1 VNIKRPIGVTISSI
15 LIILNGSFLLFSG
28 IVTFFLASNF
38 AANLDTLDLTSL
50 ISSEAN
56 NTIFSNNDPNLIKN
70 NTIFSNNDPNLIKNF
85 SYFIYLLA
93 VIITLFSLIHFIIAY
108 GLLKGKSWA
117 RLTTLIISM
126 ISVTGNIL
134 LILIVLSLFFIVES
148 IPSTP
153 SILFGN
159 VLTIIINTLIIYYL
173 LRQEVKDYFTYRSSN
188 KSSFSSSFDDLR

>member
-50 ISSEAN
+50 ISSEA
-56 NTIFSNNDPNLIKN
+56 N

>member
-1 VNIKRPIGVTISSI
+1 VNIKRPIGVTIISI

-70 NTIFSNNDPNLIKNF
+70 F

-93 VIITLFSLIHFIIAY
+93 VIITLFSLIHFVIAY

-117 RLTTLIISM
+117 RITTLIISFM
-126 ISVTGNIL
+126 SVIGNIL
-134 LILIVLSLFFIVES
+134 LILIVLIWFHIVGS
-148 IPSTP
+148 IS
-153 SILFGN
+153 SIQSVLVGN
-159 VLTIIINTLIIYYL
+159 ILTIIIYTLIIYYL
-173 LRQEVKDYFTYRSSN
+173 FRKEVKDYFKFMSSKRSS
-188 KSSFSSSFDDLR
+188 FTSSFDDLR